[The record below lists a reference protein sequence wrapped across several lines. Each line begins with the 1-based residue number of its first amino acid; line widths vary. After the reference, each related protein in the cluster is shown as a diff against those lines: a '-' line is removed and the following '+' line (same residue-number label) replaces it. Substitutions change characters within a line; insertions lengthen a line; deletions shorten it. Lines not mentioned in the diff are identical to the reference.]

1 MASSR
6 VSGLMEEE
14 AGPRGGSVAQQAL
27 LGDAWT
33 GCTRGGPSEQEDSPH
48 PSSPNPRPQTTTQHG
63 EGKELPK
70 ERGRR
75 EGPVCPVV
83 LLTEPKGVA
92 PKGEH
97 ESWSL

>member
-48 PSSPNPRPQTTTQHG
+48 PTSPNPRPQTTTQHG

-75 EGPVCPVV
+75 EGARVSR
-83 LLTEPKGVA
+83 GVA
-92 PKGEH
+92 HRAQGGG
-97 ESWSL
+97 SQRGT